1 MQTYYSFKQDG
12 DLLLNDALKELDK
25 SVLRSYDLYISLFC
39 LFLSFREYAANKI
52 ELRQNKQ
59 LPTKEDL
66 NPNIKFINNIYF
78 SKIRNHSLVEKY
90 YNKKDF
96 NWENYPELIRNLWI
110 KIENSDFYSEY
121 MSSGQSNL
129 KEDKNIFKDIANT
142 ILSNNEELDNILED
156 SSIYWNDDLEFLL
169 GIIIKNI
176 NFTQES
182 DDTVQVD
189 QIYKSNDDKNFAHE
203 LLRKTILN
211 SEKYDSIIGEFL
223 QKWDLNRIAFLDKI
237 ILHLALCELL
247 EMPEI
252 PVKVAINEYLDIAK
266 YYSTQKSNNFINGI
280 LDAVY
285 NQHKDAG
292 TLNKTGKGLIC

>member
-1 MQTYYSFKQDG
+1 M
-12 DLLLNDALKELDK
+12 
-25 SVLRSYDLYISLFC
+25 RS
-39 LFLSFREYAANKI
+39 E
-52 ELRQNKQ
+52 
-59 LPTKEDL
+59 
-66 NPNIKFINNIYF
+66 
-78 SKIRNHSLVEKY
+78 
-90 YNKKDF
+90 
-96 NWENYPELIRNLWI
+96 
-110 KIENSDFYSEY
+110 
-121 MSSGQSNL
+121 QSNL
-129 KEDKNIFKDIANT
+129 KEDKDIFKDIANN

-182 DDTVQVD
+182 DDKVQVD

-211 SEKYDSIIGEFL
+211 SERNDAIIGEFL

-285 NQHKDAG
+285 NQHKNAG